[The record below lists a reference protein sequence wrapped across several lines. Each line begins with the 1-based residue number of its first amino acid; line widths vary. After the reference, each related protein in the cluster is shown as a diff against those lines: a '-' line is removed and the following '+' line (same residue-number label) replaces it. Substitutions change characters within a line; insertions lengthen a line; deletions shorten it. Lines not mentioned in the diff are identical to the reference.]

1 MEAGTAAPAPR
12 TPRTFPVWL
21 RLLTVPIVVAITL
34 AGLWLFAAQISND
47 FAVSMILT
55 GVWFGIAFL
64 GALVIAW
71 RWRAL
76 ALPVVGTFVVTAGVV
91 MGLLAFSMF
100 RDVTVNEE
108 IAVGMVASQVDTE
121 VSENMPVGANI
132 ELARGEFV
140 GQAHGASGSAAIVE
154 LEDGSRVLTFEELD
168 TDNGPDLRVYLV
180 NGSVDQG
187 SVNGDFVDLGGL
199 KGNKGNQQYEIPAD
213 VDISQFTT
221 VSIWCRAFSVSFAVA
236 DLQAS

>member
-12 TPRTFPVWL
+12 APRTFPGWL
-21 RLLTVPIVVAITL
+21 RLLTVPVVIAVTL
-34 AGLWLFAAQISND
+34 VGLWLFAAQISND

-55 GVWFGIAFL
+55 GVWFAL
-64 GALVIAW
+64 ALVAALVVAW
-71 RWRAL
+71 RWRPL
-76 ALPVVGTFVVTAGVV
+76 ALPVVGTFVITAGVV
-91 MGLLAFSMF
+91 MGLLAFSTF
-100 RDVTVNEE
+100 RDVTVDEQ
-108 IAVGMVASQVDTE
+108 IAIGMAASQLDTE
-121 VSENMPVGANI
+121 VAESMPGGANL
-132 ELARGEFV
+132 ELARGDFV

-187 SVNGDFVDLGGL
+187 SVNGDFVDFGGL
-199 KGNKGNQQYEIPAD
+199 KGNKGNQRYEIPAD
-213 VDISQFTT
+213 VDVAEFTT

-236 DLQAS
+236 DLMAS